1 MAGEVSE
8 PRYTLREP
16 LGAGGMAEVVKA
28 WDGQLQRWVAL
39 KFLHIQHPILTE
51 RLLQEARLQA
61 RVEHPGVCRVYDAGT
76 LDGRPYIAFQ
86 LVEGPTLD
94 RAAEDMSLEEKVLV
108 MRAVAEAVHAA
119 HRTGLIHRDI
129 KPSNILLEKDETG
142 WRPLV
147 TDFGLAREMAAPHLS
162 AAGSITGTPDTMAP
176 EQARG
181 DQKAVDRRTD
191 VYALG
196 ATLYHLLC
204 GQPPFTGATAMD
216 VLVKVLADEPPPPRS
231 LRPSIPRDLETI
243 VLKCLE
249 KDPARRYESAR
260 ALAEDLGRFLDG
272 EPIAARPAGPL
283 YRLGKRIRRNRALAA
298 VTATALAAL
307 LVVGGLGAY
316 AAWKARTQ
324 ARLAQAFGRD
334 LERAESILRLGRLL
348 PLHDTGGERRL
359 AEGILRE
366 IESRTAEL
374 GSLAEGPGNAAAG
387 AAYLALGNPQE
398 ARLRLERAWKAG
410 ARDPETA
417 HALGRALG
425 ELYQRELLQV
435 QRLGSKELKEARLEE
450 IQRVFRDPALRFLG
464 EARKSTVQSPD
475 YLEALLAYYEDHLDE
490 ALAHAEKARASLPWL
505 YEADLLK
512 GQILFRKALLRQE
525 KGEWEA
531 ARSLAEEARKALAR
545 AREAG
550 RSDARIYAQEGRVW
564 ILEMELLGARGMDPS
579 GALEGA
585 LEACRQGRK
594 AEPASGLLHNVES
607 RACLQEAMDLANR
620 GGEAAP
626 YFARAVEAAER
637 AAAADPRDAEAHRN
651 LALAFFRMGEWA
663 SGGGKDPVPY
673 LERAVAA
680 ASRSLELDPGDP
692 YALNTLGLSRWR
704 LADAA
709 LYRGEDPRPQL
720 KLAAEAFQRA
730 LSPRPFFVY
739 LINLG
744 NVSLTGAIYEKDNG
758 LDPTAALK
766 EAAAR
771 YREAAA
777 LNPGVAQCYSNLG
790 ASLVEQAEW
799 HLRTGA
805 SPEADLRAA
814 EENFQKALALNP
826 NRPAAHYNL
835 HSCAMAEATWRMG
848 QGEDPEPALRRAEEH
863 LDRALALRP
872 GYPEYLRSRAEIEL
886 FRARSLARSG
896 GDPEPHLRKAE
907 ALLAEVLRQAPENAE
922 GYGSLAE
929 LFRIR
934 AEASARR
941 GGAPGPEVRKGLQ
954 AAERALALHPGAAR
968 PLAARGVLL
977 LRLAEGARGEER
989 RRRAA
994 EAGEA
999 LEAAVRRDPLQARDL
1014 EEARQRAR
1022 LLAEGRAAD

>member
-1 MAGEVSE
+1 MS
-8 PRYTLREP
+8 RYTLLEP

-28 WDGQLQRWVAL
+28 WDNQLQRHVAL
-39 KFLHIQHPILTE
+39 KFLHIQHPLLTE

-61 RVEHPGVCRVYDAGT
+61 RVEHPGVCRVYDAGA

-94 RAAEDMSLEEKVLV
+94 RAAEAMNLEEKVLV
-108 MRAVAEAVHAA
+108 MRAVAQAVHAA

-142 WRPLV
+142 WRPFV
-147 TDFGLAREMAAPHLS
+147 TDFGLAREMAAPSLS
-162 AAGSITGTPDTMAP
+162 VAGSITGTPDTMAP

-181 DQKAVDRRTD
+181 DVKAVDRRTD

-204 GQPPFTGATAMD
+204 GRPPFTGDTAMD
-216 VLVKVLADEPPPPRS
+216 VLVKVLADEPPPLRS
-231 LRPSIPRDLETI
+231 LCPAIPRDLETI
-243 VLKCLE
+243 VLRCLE
-249 KDPARRYESAR
+249 KDPGRRYESAR

-272 EPIAARPAGPL
+272 EPIEARPAGLL
-283 YRLGKRIRRNRALAA
+283 YRLGKKVRRNRALAA
-298 VTATALAAL
+298 VIAVALLALA
-307 LVVGGLGAY
+307 VVGGLGARS
-316 AAWKARTQ
+316 AWKARSQ
-324 ARLAQAFGRD
+324 ARLAQSFGRD

-348 PLHDTGGERRL
+348 PLHDTGRERRL
-359 AEGILRE
+359 AEEILHGIE
-366 IESRTAEL
+366 ARTAEL

-387 AAYLALGNPQE
+387 AAYLALGNPEE
-398 ARLRLERAWKAG
+398 ARVRLERAWKAG

-435 QRLGSKELKEARLEE
+435 QRLGSKELKEARTEE
-450 IQRVFRDPALRFLG
+450 LQRLYREPALRFLA
-464 EARKSTVQSPD
+464 EARRSTVQSPD
-475 YLEALLAYYEDHLDE
+475 YLEGLLAYYEDRLDE
-490 ALAHAEKARASLPWL
+490 ALDRAEKARASLPWL

-512 GQILFRKALLRQE
+512 GQILFRQALLHQE

-531 ARSLAEEARKALAR
+531 ARTRAQEAREALAK

-564 ILEMELLGARGMDPS
+564 ILEMELLSARGMDPS
-579 GALEGA
+579 PALEGA
-585 LEACRQGRK
+585 LEACRQGLK
-594 AEPASGLLHNVES
+594 AEPANGLLRNIES

-626 YFARAVEAAER
+626 YFARAVEAAEG

-651 LALAFFRMGEWA
+651 LALAYFRMGEWA
-663 SGGGKDPVPY
+663 SGGGQDPVPY
-673 LERAVAA
+673 LDRAVAA

-704 LADAA
+704 LADSA
-709 LYRGEDPRPQL
+709 LTRGDDPRPQL
-720 KLAAEAFQRA
+720 KLAAEAFRRA
-730 LSPRPFFVY
+730 LSSRPFFVY

-744 NVSLTGAIYEKDNG
+744 NVSLTGAIYEKEKG
-758 LDPTAALK
+758 IDPTPALE

-790 ASLVEQAEW
+790 ACFVERAEW
-799 HLRTGA
+799 RLRSGA
-805 SPEADLRAA
+805 SPEEDLQAA
-814 EENFQKALALNP
+814 EESFQKALALNP

-835 HSCAMAEATWRMG
+835 HSCAMAEAAWRWSR
-848 QGEDPEPALRRAEEH
+848 GEEPEPALRRAQEH
-863 LDRALALRP
+863 LDRALELRP
-872 GYPEYLRSRAEIEL
+872 GYPEYLRSRAEIGL
-886 FRARSLARSG
+886 FRARSRARSG

-907 ALLAEVLRQAPENAE
+907 EDLAEVLRRAPQNAY
-922 GYGSLAE
+922 GYESLAD

-934 AEASARR
+934 SEAAARKGRAAGAEVQR
-941 GGAPGPEVRKGLQ
+941 GLQ
-954 AAERALALHPGAAR
+954 AAERALALHPGSAR
-968 PLAARGVLL
+968 ALAARGVLL
-977 LRLAEGARGEER
+977 LRLAEGARGKER
-989 RRRAA
+989 ERGAAAAA
-994 EAGEA
+994 ES
-999 LEAAVRRDPLQARDL
+999 LEAASRRDPLLARDL
-1014 EEARQRAR
+1014 EEALRRAR
-1022 LLAEGRAAD
+1022 MLSEGRAVD